1 MFSSR
6 KPMFATNLFSKSIK
20 NADQNLINQLFLLK
34 DQIKENII
42 AFFFHK
48 ATYLKLCL
56 VLMKYSL
63 NPA

>member
-42 AFFFHK
+42 AFF
-48 ATYLKLCL
+48 
-56 VLMKYSL
+56 S
-63 NPA
+63 